1 VLLPVAKKTKEN
13 YVSVFSKHAAYPHK
27 QIAMSAASRS
37 IDELSFGSI
46 NLLF

>member
-13 YVSVFSKHAAYPHK
+13 YVSVFSKHAAPHK